1 MDPKGVVTVD
11 VGDLRESI
19 IRDELA
25 LMEMK
30 KSMGK
35 KKAAGEGKPKARG
48 RPKSRTGSDSEA
60 SQADIE
66 MGMLNPEQ
74 RELMNNNFKLPKAKS
89 PGSSSS
95 SSRNAAPAPSGD
107 DMAEK
112 LQYIGHIQAY
122 HVRWPEDY
130 GPFRPI
136 DPTRVSLEQLVAT
149 FEEMRKLRNTKFGP
163 MMARSSLGY
172 LGKGLQFLWQAFG
185 FGNPML
191 GPLADMNL
199 NGLGEVL
206 ASDSGYALF
215 QEELDEIRILYPGL
229 FSQPLWMRFTVKVAT
244 VVRQV
249 AAANSGVPTPS
260 APVADAQRYADL

>member
-1 MDPKGVVTVD
+1 MDPSSIVTVD

-35 KKAAGEGKPKARG
+35 KKAAGEGKPKATRG

-60 SQADIE
+60 SQADLE
-66 MGMLNPEQ
+66 MGMINPEQ
-74 RELMNNNFKLPKAKS
+74 RELLNNNFKLPKGKTRSGGTPSAS
-89 PGSSSS
+89 
-95 SSRNAAPAPSGD
+95 AAPSGE

-112 LQYIGHIQAY
+112 IKYIGYIQSY
-122 HVRWPEDY
+122 HVRWPQDY
-130 GPFRPI
+130 GKYTPI
-136 DPTRVSLEQLVAT
+136 DPTRVSLEQLVAM
-149 FEEMRKLRNTKFGP
+149 FGEMQKLRNTKFGP
-163 MMARSSLGY
+163 LMARSSLGY
-172 LGKGLQFLWQAFG
+172 LGKGLQWLWQAFG

-191 GPLADMNL
+191 GPLANMNL
-199 NGLGEVL
+199 NGLGDVL
-206 ASDSGYALF
+206 ASDAGYALF
-215 QEELDEIRILYPGL
+215 EEELDECRILYPGL

-249 AAANSGVPTPS
+249 ASANGGVPTPS
-260 APVADAQRYADL
+260 ASVPDAQRYADL

>member
-1 MDPKGVVTVD
+1 MM
-11 VGDLRESI
+11 
-19 IRDELA
+19 ELQ
-25 LMEMK
+25 K
-30 KSMGK
+30 KMGK

-74 RELMNNNFKLPKAKS
+74 RELMANNFKLPKAKAV
-89 PGSSSS
+89 GSSSS
-95 SSRNAAPAPSGD
+95 SSSNRGAAPAPSGE

-112 LQYIGHIQAY
+112 IQYIGHIQAY

-149 FEEMRKLRNTKFGP
+149 FDEMRKLRNTKFGP

-172 LGKGLQFLWQAFG
+172 LGKGIQFLWQAFG

-191 GPLADMNL
+191 GPLAEMNL

-260 APVADAQRYADL
+260 TPVADAQRYADL